1 MYTNNHA
8 STYSSFHAKGFNVL
22 KVEHWSICLNTGF
35 LKIRQDFPNQGVEGG
50 GEGAGTVAAGG
61 ASGGG
66 GGRQTCPNLQDYDY
80 SVSFLTSHPIQSPQ
94 PFF

>member
-35 LKIRQDFPNQGVEGG
+35 LKIRQDFPNQCVEGG
-50 GEGAGTVAAGG
+50 GGALAAGVGEGAGTVAAGG

-66 GGRQTCPNLQDYDY
+66 GGKADLSKSARL
-80 SVSFLTSHPIQSPQ
+80 
-94 PFF
+94 